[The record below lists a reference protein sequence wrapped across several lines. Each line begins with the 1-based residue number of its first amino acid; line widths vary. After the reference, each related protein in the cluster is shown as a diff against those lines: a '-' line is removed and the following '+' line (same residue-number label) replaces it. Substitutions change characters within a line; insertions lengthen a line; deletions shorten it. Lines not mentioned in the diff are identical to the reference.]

1 MAKKFGPEH
10 NIIVSS
16 ARLPGVISHKAN
28 RPALPRPEVIFFDL
42 GDTLMRA
49 HPSWAGVYRQVLVE
63 HGIDVSEDDLAAA
76 LVKATRDGDWMSE
89 EPFEATAEASFERI
103 KDFDRRALG
112 ELGVTDL
119 SDDLFTRIE
128 EAFVDRSSWFI
139 FPDVVPAVEAISAA
153 GIRMGLISNWV
164 WGAPELLHDVDLARH
179 FDGMAISA
187 RVGYMK
193 PNGRIFEHALKQ
205 LDATPAASI
214 HVGDSYAADVVGARR
229 VGMTPVLI
237 ARNVG
242 DPARIRQENEDPDLH
257 VVADLFELLDLL
269 GIDRPTK
276 TPEPTQTPEPQ
287 TTTA

>member
-1 MAKKFGPEH
+1 MA
-10 NIIVSS
+10 
-16 ARLPGVISHKAN
+16 
-28 RPALPRPEVIFFDL
+28 RPEVIFFDL

-63 HGIDVSEDDLAAA
+63 HGIVVGEEDLACA

-119 SDDLFTRIE
+119 SDDLFARIE
-128 EAFVDRSSWFI
+128 QSFVDRSSWFI
-139 FPDVVPAVEAISAA
+139 FPDVVPAIEAIAAA

-179 FDGMAISA
+179 FEGLAISA
-187 RVGYMK
+187 RIGYMK
-193 PNGRIFEHALKQ
+193 PNRRIFEHALQQ
-205 LDATPAASI
+205 LDARPDKSI

-229 VGMTPVLI
+229 VGIAPVLI
-237 ARNVG
+237 DRYVG
-242 DPARIRQENEDPDLH
+242 DAARIREENEDPDLPVIAH
-257 VVADLFELLDLL
+257 LFELLDLL
-269 GIDRPTK
+269 GIERPTNA
-276 TPEPTQTPEPQ
+276 PEPTHNPEPQ
-287 TTTA
+287 TATA